1 MIQSQIK
8 GVGVAL
14 VTPFDANHQ
23 IDFGAFKAL
32 LEHTTKIGVDYW
44 VVQGTTG
51 ESPTTSLEEKNSLL
65 EFSKT
70 NNPKNL
76 PIVYGIGGNNT
87 AHILETIKKTNFSGV
102 CAILSASPYYN
113 KPSQAGIIA
122 HYEKIADAS
131 PVPVIL
137 YNVPGRTA
145 SNISAQTTLHLAKH
159 PNIVAVKEASG
170 NLLQCMEIA
179 QHKPKDF
186 LLISGDD
193 MLTMPMIS
201 FGAEGV
207 ISVMANAFEAFNQM
221 SHLALEGKFSEA
233 SKKLFSLLA
242 LNDLMYIEGNP
253 VGVKQALALMGVCSE
268 EVRLPLLK
276 ASEELKKKIAALIV

>member
-23 IDFGAFKAL
+23 IDFLGYKKL
-32 LEHTTKIGVDYW
+32 LEHTTQIGVDYW

-51 ESPTTSLEEKNSLL
+51 ESPTTNLSEKNALL
-65 EFSKT
+65 QFAKE
-70 NNPKNL
+70 NNPQKL

-87 AHILETIKKTNFSGV
+87 YQILETIKQTNFEGV

-122 HYEKIADAS
+122 HYEKIADTS

-145 SNISAQTTLHLAKH
+145 SNLSAQTTLRLAQH

-179 QHKPKDF
+179 SQKPKDF

-193 MLTMPMIS
+193 MLTVPMIS

-207 ISVMANAFEAFNQM
+207 ISVMANAFAAFNQM

-233 SKKLFSLLA
+233 SEKMFSLLA
-242 LNDLMYIEGNP
+242 LNELMYVEGNP
-253 VGVKQALALMGVCSE
+253 VGIKQVLALMGVCSE

-276 ASEELKKKIAALIV
+276 ASDELKSKIAGLL